1 MGRESSIILEGTWSF
16 RYQSSLFWDKSWQP
30 SMWGWASFASEE
42 TSQVVQSYL
51 KSLASFFKSPYAKT
65 HDFWAEGQHTS
76 RGGGQGASLFWH
88 KGKWLWQQLGGSRR
102 NSRDPPLPQLKYCSH
117 NSSNCRFIWA
127 KNVLLLKF
135 KYSPE
140 GIRLTLKCKIPQHY
154 LCWVAEALGPL
165 SSWNGPRDAGKE
177 AAASLLPLALG
188 LLRCWWALA
197 STLIPERGW
206 NFHSSG
212 TSGKRKCWQLLSYLF
227 VLATWCKNTD
237 FVITK
242 LCSNLSLIA
251 RKVTY
256 LHLSNEKKGVTPNVL
271 WDLLR

>member
-1 MGRESSIILEGTWSF
+1 MGRESSIILAGTWSF

-30 SMWGWASFASEE
+30 SMWGWASFASGE

-51 KSLASFFKSPYAKT
+51 KSLASFFKSPYATT

-140 GIRLTLKCKIPQHY
+140 GIRPTLKCKIPQHY

-177 AAASLLPLALG
+177 ADASP
-188 LLRCWWALA
+188 
-197 STLIPERGW
+197 P
-206 NFHSSG
+206 SSG
-212 TSGKRKCWQLLSYLF
+212 TRTSEMLVSFSFYLDPRAGLKF
-227 VLATWCKNTD
+227 
-237 FVITK
+237 
-242 LCSNLSLIA
+242 
-251 RKVTY
+251 
-256 LHLSNEKKGVTPNVL
+256 PQL
-271 WDLLR
+271 WDLRKEEVLAASELSFCFGNMV